1 LTAPHPAPT
10 DNEISKTA
18 TVPSL
23 EKHIYLASRSARR
36 RDLLKQMGVNFEML
50 LLREGAGRDADFDE
64 SELPGETPREYVVR
78 VARLKAEA
86 GWLRLEQRR
95 LIRHPV
101 LAADTTVALGDT
113 ILAKPTDREDAVA
126 MLKQLSG
133 TVHHVYTALA
143 IKLYDSLQEALSVT
157 EVRFRELSD
166 DEIRRYIAT
175 GEPLDKAGAYGIQ
188 GKASIFIE
196 SINGSYTGVVGL
208 PIFETA
214 RLLGHFGFQLL

>member
-1 LTAPHPAPT
+1 LTAHPAPT
-10 DNEISKTA
+10 DNEISTTA
-18 TVPSL
+18 IVPSL

-50 LLREGAGRDADFDE
+50 LLREGAGRDADFNE

-95 LIRHPV
+95 LMRHPV

-113 ILAKPTDREDAVA
+113 ILAKPADREDAVA

-133 TVHHVYTALA
+133 TVHHVYTAVA
-143 IKLYDSLQEALSVT
+143 IKFYDSLKEALSVT

-166 DEIRRYIAT
+166 DEIRRFVAT

>member
-1 LTAPHPAPT
+1 MTAHPAPT

-50 LLREGAGRDADFDE
+50 LLREGAGRDADFNE

-95 LIRHPV
+95 LMRHPV

-113 ILAKPTDREDAVA
+113 ILAKPADREDAVA

-133 TVHHVYTALA
+133 TVHQVYTAVA
-143 IKLYDSLQEALSVT
+143 IKFYDSLKEALSVT

-166 DEIRRYIAT
+166 DEIRRFVAT

-188 GKASIFIE
+188 GKASMFIE
-196 SINGSYTGVVGL
+196 TINGSYTGVVGL
-208 PIFETA
+208 PVFETA

>member
-1 LTAPHPAPT
+1 LTAHPAPT
-10 DNEISKTA
+10 DNETSKTA

-50 LLREGAGRDADFDE
+50 LLREGAGRDADFNE

-95 LIRHPV
+95 LMRHPV

-113 ILAKPTDREDAVA
+113 ILAKPADREDAVA

-133 TVHHVYTALA
+133 AVHHVYTAVA
-143 IKLYDSLQEALSVT
+143 IKFYDSLKEALSVT

-166 DEIRRYIAT
+166 DEIRRFVAT

-188 GKASIFIE
+188 GKASMFIE
-196 SINGSYTGVVGL
+196 TINGSYTGVVGL
-208 PIFETA
+208 PVFDTA

>member
-50 LLREGAGRDADFDE
+50 LLREGAGRDADFNE

-95 LIRHPV
+95 LMRHPV

-113 ILAKPTDREDAVA
+113 ILAKPKDREDAVA

-133 TVHHVYTALA
+133 TVHHVYTAMA
-143 IKLYDSLQEALSVT
+143 IKFYDSLQEALSVT

-166 DEIRRYIAT
+166 DEIRRYVAT

-208 PIFETA
+208 PVFETA

>member
-1 LTAPHPAPT
+1 M
-10 DNEISKTA
+10 
-18 TVPSL
+18 PSL
-23 EKHIYLASRSARR
+23 EKHISLASRSARR

-64 SELPGETPREYVVR
+64 SELPGEAPREYVVR

-95 LIRHPV
+95 LMRHPV
-101 LAADTTVALGDT
+101 LAADTTVALGDS
-113 ILAKPTDREDAVA
+113 ILAKPNDREEAVA

-133 TVHHVYTALA
+133 TVHHVYTAVA
-143 IKLYDSLQEALSVT
+143 IKFHDSLREALSVT
-157 EVRFRELSD
+157 DVRFRELSD
-166 DEIRRYIAT
+166 DEIRRFVAT

-188 GKASIFIE
+188 GKASMFIE

>member
-1 LTAPHPAPT
+1 LTAHPAPT

-50 LLREGAGRDADFDE
+50 LLREGAGRDADFNE
-64 SELPGETPREYVVR
+64 SELPGETPREYVIR

-95 LIRHPV
+95 LMRHPV

-113 ILAKPTDREDAVA
+113 ILAKPADREDAVA

-133 TVHHVYTALA
+133 TVHQVYTAVA
-143 IKLYDSLQEALSVT
+143 IKFYDSLKEALSVT

-166 DEIRRYIAT
+166 DEIRRFVAT

-188 GKASIFIE
+188 GKASMFIE
-196 SINGSYTGVVGL
+196 TINGSYTGVVGL
-208 PIFETA
+208 PVFETA